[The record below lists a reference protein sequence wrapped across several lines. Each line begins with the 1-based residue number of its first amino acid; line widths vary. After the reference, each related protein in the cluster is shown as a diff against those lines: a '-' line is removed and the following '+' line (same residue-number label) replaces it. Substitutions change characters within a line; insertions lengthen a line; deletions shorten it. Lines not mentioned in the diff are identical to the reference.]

1 MKNYGKTFR
10 KIRKSRGIK
19 LKDIAKMGI
28 SVSQLS
34 RFENG
39 ETNLTISKFILILN
53 EIMMP
58 LDEFMNEAHDFRN
71 NRLNE
76 RFEHMIYFTIEND
89 ILRMKQL
96 LVDEMKKNT
105 QRSHFYYL
113 NLILIKIRLQVMT
126 GELYYTKDDLEV
138 LIDYLFTTEY
148 WGYYELYLFTNTL
161 DVINHETMMLLSRE
175 IVSQTKALN
184 KLQLYRRMLSAMLL
198 NGYMTCIQRQKMKDA
213 IFFKKCIER
222 CLFTETEIYEKLVFQ
237 YAKHFFIYSK
247 SSSEDAIN
255 KMKKIIEV
263 MRLVESH
270 HIASY
275 YENHLNH
282 ILCEKNVHIWDSL

>member
-1 MKNYGKTFR
+1 MNWRYHMKNYGKTFR

-213 IFFKKCIER
+213 IFF
-222 CLFTETEIYEKLVFQ
+222 
-237 YAKHFFIYSK
+237 
-247 SSSEDAIN
+247 
-255 KMKKIIEV
+255 
-263 MRLVESH
+263 
-270 HIASY
+270 
-275 YENHLNH
+275 
-282 ILCEKNVHIWDSL
+282 